1 MKHLMNNI
9 EAAKVDYFLNA
20 YNELNQFMELV
31 ESDLKNLQEEKEK
44 LMAKFTAV
52 RAQDEEFKNGLIE
65 KYGEGEISPSDYTF
79 ETID

>member
-1 MKHLMNNI
+1 MNNI